1 MIYCDDQH
9 YVIISDNPMLHDR
22 SNNIEIKYYYIH
34 DKVHKG
40 EVILEYISTNEMKT
54 DILTK
59 PLSKIKF
66 AYA

>member
-22 SNNIEIKYYYIH
+22 SKNIEIKYYYIH
-34 DKVHKG
+34 DKFHKG

-59 PLSKIKF
+59 PLSKVKF